1 MENMLE
7 NTQAY
12 KSQETKLQATPV
24 STARSQ
30 IEVTVAG
37 QLHLSLSNDAFFFFS
52 LRRLISKI
60 IARRQEPFKHFI
72 LTGC

>member
-1 MENMLE
+1 MLE

-37 QLHLSLSNDAFFFFS
+37 QLHLSLSNDAFFFS

>member
-37 QLHLSLSNDAFFFFS
+37 QLHLSLSNDAFFFFLFEDS
-52 LRRLISKI
+52 
-60 IARRQEPFKHFI
+60 
-72 LTGC
+72 